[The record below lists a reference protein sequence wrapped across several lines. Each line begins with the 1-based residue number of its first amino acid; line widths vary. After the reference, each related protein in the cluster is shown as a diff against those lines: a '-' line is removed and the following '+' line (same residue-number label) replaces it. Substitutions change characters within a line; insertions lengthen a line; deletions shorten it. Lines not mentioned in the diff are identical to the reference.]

1 MKYLVFSCFIVGCA
15 HAGSAV
21 PQAPPPVSAVS
32 SAPLSPAQRLARGE
46 QERLASEYADAEADF
61 RAALAGATAA
71 PAALGLARVLLETG
85 RLPDAVEQ
93 ARAAG
98 RADPKLREAA
108 ACVASQALRDAGQ
121 LAEAKAEIEPI
132 ASQEGLREARLL
144 LGELLLDSG
153 QRKLAEPLLMS
164 IIRDYNEGRVTE
176 TDGEGL
182 SFAAR
187 AAWLLRS
194 PRDANTLFDA
204 AEHAKP
210 GDPRTLLW
218 RAELF
223 LEKYD
228 PAHAEEVLRELL
240 DKAPR
245 KPKALTLLAQVRLDQ
260 ALDFDEA
267 ERLARAALA
276 VNPKLAAASFVLA
289 GISLR
294 DMELEQADRVLDQG
308 LKNAPHDLELESM
321 RAVVRFLA
329 DDGPGFVRQKQAVL
343 ALNPEYTRLYAILG
357 EYADWEHRYDEIVL
371 LMREALSIDADDASA
386 LGQLGLN
393 LIRAGKENEAVSAL
407 NRAFSLDPYNVR
419 VYNTLGLYDTLIPKS
434 YVSVTYPRFVIRYH
448 KDDRAVLERYV
459 PQLLDQAFT
468 AMREGYGFTPE
479 TPIGVEL
486 YAERESFAVR
496 TSGLPQT
503 AIQGVCFGRTLS
515 AMSPQR
521 ESFNL
526 GMTLWHELSHVFHIQ
541 LSRSRVPRWFTE
553 GLAEYE
559 TLVTRPEW
567 SRQHDPELFELI
579 RAGKL
584 PIVSR
589 MSRAFTR
596 AEALSDIATAYYASS
611 KIVEMLANQHG
622 RRKMAEMLADWGKGE
637 RAEDVFQHALG
648 VSSAEVDRQFGARN
662 GQALAR
668 YNQQFMP
675 LSRARSLDVLEE
687 AAQAAPKDLAL
698 WVELGLA
705 RLRAGDDKAAAKAV
719 AHVLQREPK
728 NADARFLAAQIASGQ
743 DDPKVAAETLRGLL
757 KDGVDGYA
765 IHVALGELARARGDS
780 ASARAAYEQ
789 AVRLDPTQS
798 EPLLALAD
806 IAAKENVPDEEL
818 EKLEKLAPLAA
829 HSPAVHRRLLRLLL
843 AKRRFADAVKE
854 GEAALWVDVNGLG
867 THVAFAEAL
876 SETGDLT
883 RARYELESA
892 LLCAGEPAELAD
904 AHARLGQLL
913 VKLGRRADAKRQF
926 DQARKLD
933 PASPRLHA
941 APP

>member
-1 MKYLVFSCFIVGCA
+1 VFAATLGAACA
-15 HAGSAV
+15 PAKLI
-21 PQAPPPVSAVS
+21 PPKLPPAPASE
-32 SAPLSPAQRLARGE
+32 PAQLTPAERLARGE
-46 QERLASEYADAEADF
+46 ARRVASAYAGAEADF
-61 RAALAGATAA
+61 RAALSGPTAA
-71 PAALGLARVLLETG
+71 QAALGLARVQLETG
-85 RLPDAVEQ
+85 RLDEAVQQ

-98 RADPKLREAA
+98 RTEPALAEAA
-108 ACVASQALRDAGQ
+108 ACVAAEALRQAGR
-121 LAEAKAEIEPI
+121 LTEAKAEIEPT
-132 ASQEGLREARLL
+132 ASREGARAARLL

-153 QRKLAEPLLMS
+153 QRKQAEPFFMS
-164 IIRDYNEGRVTE
+164 LITDYNQDRIAES
-176 TDGEGL
+176 DGESL
-182 SFAAR
+182 ALAAR

-194 PRDANTLFDA
+194 PKDANTLFDA
-204 AEHAKP
+204 AEHASP
-210 GDPRTLLW
+210 GDVRTLLW

-228 PAHAEEVLRELL
+228 PAHAEEVLREVL
-240 DKAPR
+240 DKAPHHPR
-245 KPKALTLLAQVRLDQ
+245 ALTWLAHVRLDQ

-267 ERLARAALA
+267 ERLAREALGT
-276 VNPKLAAASFVLA
+276 NPRLAAASFVLA

-294 DMELEQADRVLDQG
+294 DMELEEADRVLDQG
-308 LKNAPHDLELESM
+308 LRGAPHDLELESL

-329 DDGPGFVRQKQAVL
+329 DDQAGFERQKRAVL
-343 ALNPEYTRLYAILG
+343 ALNPEYSKLFAILG
-357 EYADWEHRYDEIVL
+357 EYADWEHRYDEIVV
-371 LMREALSIDADDASA
+371 LMREALTIDKEDAGA
-386 LGQLGLN
+386 LAQLGLN
-393 LIRAGKENEAVSAL
+393 LIRAGKEEEAVPAL
-407 NRAFSLDPYNVR
+407 SRAFSLDPYNVR

-434 YVSVTYPRFVIRYH
+434 YVSVRHPRFVIRYH
-448 KDDRAVLERYV
+448 KDDRDILERYV
-459 PQLLDQAFT
+459 PQLLDKAFD

-479 TPIGVEL
+479 TPVGVEL

-622 RRKMAEMLADWGKGE
+622 RRKMADMLRAWGKGE
-637 RAEDVFQHALG
+637 RAEEVFQHALG
-648 VSSAEVDRQFGARN
+648 SSSAEVDRQFGARN

-675 LSRARSLDVLEE
+675 LSRARSREVLED
-687 AAQAAPKDLAL
+687 AAKAAPRDAAL
-698 WVELGLA
+698 WVELGLS
-705 RLRAGDDKAAAKAV
+705 RLRTGDAEGAAKAV
-719 AHVLQREPK
+719 AHVLSADPK
-728 NADARFLAAQIASGQ
+728 NADARFLSARIAA
-743 DDPKVAAETLRGLL
+743 DREDTKTAAETLRGLL
-757 KDGVDGYA
+757 KDGVDGYS
-765 IHVALGELARARGDS
+765 IDTALGELSRARGDS
-780 ASARAAYEQ
+780 ASARAAFEQ
-789 AVRLDPTQS
+789 ATRFDPTQA
-798 EPLLALAD
+798 EPLQALAD
-806 IAAKENVPDEEL
+806 IAAAEKVPDDEL
-818 EKLEKLAPLAA
+818 EKLEKLAPLSA
-829 HSPAVHRRLLRLLL
+829 HSAAVHQRLLRLLL
-843 AKRRFADAVKE
+843 DKRRFADAVRA
-854 GEAALWVDVNGLG
+854 GEAALWADVNGLT
-867 THVAFAEAL
+867 THVLFAEAL
-876 SETGDLT
+876 AENGDLG

-892 LLCAGEPAELAD
+892 VLCPGEPAELAD
-904 AHARLGQLL
+904 AHARLGELL
-913 VKLGRRADAKRQF
+913 SKQGRRTDAKRAF
-926 DQARKLD
+926 DKARKLD
-933 PASPRLHA
+933 PNNARLKA
-941 APP
+941 AP

>member
-1 MKYLVFSCFIVGCA
+1 MKYLVFAGLMLGCA
-15 HAGSAV
+15 PARIAAT
-21 PQAPPPVSAVS
+21 PAAPAPRAAP
-32 SAPLSPAQRLARGE
+32 APLTPAQRLARGE
-46 QERLASEYADAEADF
+46 EKRLASEYADAEADF
-61 RAALAGATAA
+61 RAALSGATAA
-71 PAALGLARVLLETG
+71 PAALGLARVLLDTG
-85 RLPDAVEQ
+85 RLPEAVEQ
-93 ARAAG
+93 ARTAG

-108 ACVASQALRDAGQ
+108 ACVAAEALRQGGQ
-121 LAEAKAEIEPI
+121 RSEAQAEIEPL
-132 ASQEGLREARLL
+132 AAQEGALEARLL
-144 LGELLLDSG
+144 LGELLLDAG
-153 QRKLAEPLLMS
+153 QRKQAEPLLMTL
-164 IIRDYNEGRVTE
+164 IRDYNEGRIDE
-176 TDGEGL
+176 SDGTGL
-182 SFAAR
+182 SLAAR

-204 AEHAKP
+204 AEHARP
-210 GDPRTLLW
+210 GDLRTLLW
-218 RAELF
+218 RTELF

-240 DKAPR
+240 DKAPHHPR
-245 KPKALTLLAQVRLDQ
+245 ALTWLAHVRLDQ

-276 VNPKLAAASFVLA
+276 VNPRLAAASFVLA

-294 DMELEQADRVLDQG
+294 DMELEQADRALDQG
-308 LKNAPHDLELESM
+308 LKNSPHDLELESL

-329 DDGPGFVRQKQAVL
+329 DDGPGFIRQKQAVL

-371 LMREALSIDADDASA
+371 LMREALAIDADDASA
-386 LGQLGLN
+386 LAQLGLN
-393 LIRAGKENEAVSAL
+393 LIRAGKENEAVTAL

-434 YVSVTYPRFVIRYH
+434 YVSVRHPRFVIRYH
-448 KDDRAVLERYV
+448 KDDRELLERYV
-459 PQLLDQAFT
+459 PQLLDKAFDS
-468 AMREGYGFTPE
+468 MREGYGFTPE
-479 TPIGVEL
+479 LPIGVEL

-541 LSRSRVPRWFTE
+541 LSHSRVPRWFTE

-584 PIVSR
+584 PVVSR

-637 RAEDVFQHALG
+637 RSENVFQHALG
-648 VSSAEVDRQFGARN
+648 VSTSEVDRLFGLRN

-668 YNQQFMP
+668 YNQQFVP
-675 LSRARSLDVLEE
+675 LSRARSLDVLED
-687 AAQAAPKDLAL
+687 AARAAPRDNAL

-705 RLRAGDDKAAAKAV
+705 RLRAGDAKAAAKAV
-719 AHVLQREPK
+719 AHVLQSEPK
-728 NADARFLAAQIASGQ
+728 NADARFLSARIAADQEDQKAASEG
-743 DDPKVAAETLRGLL
+743 LRGLL

-765 IHVALGELARARGDS
+765 IDVALGELSRARGDS

-789 AVRLDPTQS
+789 AARFDPTQA
-798 EPLLALAD
+798 EPLMALAD
-806 IAAKENVPDEEL
+806 IAAAEKVPDDEL
-818 EKLEKLAPLAA
+818 AKLEKLAPLAA
-829 HSPAVHRRLLRLLL
+829 HSAAVHRRLLRLLL
-843 AKRRFADAVKE
+843 DKRRFADAVKA
-854 GEAALWVDVNGLG
+854 GEAALWADVNGLF

-876 SETGDLT
+876 SETGDLA

-892 LLCAGEPAELAD
+892 LLCDGEPAELAD
-904 AHARLGQLL
+904 VHARLGELL
-913 VKLGRRADAKRQF
+913 NKLGRRADAKREF
-926 DQARKLD
+926 AAARKLD
-933 PASPRLHA
+933 PASPRLNGV
-941 APP
+941 PQ